1 MTPLRIG
8 IDARAAAEVPAGRGR
23 YVRELLRAL
32 AKRDDPHR
40 YLLYT
45 RRGWDEPLDD
55 RFSWRERDLPESVWH
70 LHAAHAANGECDVF
84 LATNSYVTP
93 WFLRIRT
100 VLVVH
105 DLIPFQT
112 NVRANRRAA
121 IIERLTIRRALQRAS
136 LIVCDSYSTRRDL
149 LRLWPSTESKSE
161 VVQLAVSESFSHRR
175 DQGTLEEVRSRHGLS
190 KPFVLCVGTLEPR
203 KNLVRVLDAYARLPE
218 RLRASHLL
226 VLVGPRGW
234 EFDEILE
241 RAGALDERVKLLG
254 HVPDDDLAALY
265 ALCDVFCYPSLYEGF
280 GLPLLEAMS
289 AGAPSI
295 TSNLSSLPEVGG
307 DAVAYVDPTSV
318 DEILAALVHLLDSP
332 EEREAL
338 SVRARQN
345 AAAFSWERTAEEVA
359 RLLTAVGCRGGA
371 S

>member
-45 RRGWDEPLDD
+45 RRRWDEPLDG
-55 RFSWRERDLPESVWH
+55 RFTWRERELPEAVWH
-70 LHAAHAANGECDVF
+70 VHAAHAANRACDVF

-93 WFLRIRT
+93 WFLRIPT
-100 VLVVH
+100 ALVVH
-105 DLIPFQT
+105 DLIPFQKD
-112 NVRANRRAA
+112 VHANRRAA
-121 IIERLTIRRALQRAS
+121 TIERLTIRRALGRAS
-136 LIVCDSYSTRRDL
+136 LVVCDSHSTRRDL
-149 LRLWPSTESKSE
+149 LSRWPSTEPKSI
-161 VVQLAVSESFSHRR
+161 VVQLAVTEPFSRPREHAKLEQVRR
-175 DQGTLEEVRSRHGLS
+175 AHDLS
-190 KPFVLCVGTLEPR
+190 KPFVLCAGTLEPR
-203 KNLVRVLDAYARLPE
+203 KNLVRVLDAYSRLPE
-218 RLRASHLL
+218 RLGAGHLL

-234 EFDEILE
+234 EFDEILA
-241 RAGALDERVKLLG
+241 RAGALGGRVKLLG

-265 ALCDVFCYPSLYEGF
+265 ALCEVFCYPSLYEGF

-295 TSNLSSLPEVGG
+295 TSNVSSMPEVGG
-307 DAVAYVDPTSV
+307 EAVRYVDPRSV
-318 DEILAALVHLLDSP
+318 DEITAAIAELLESEP
-332 EEREAL
+332 ERRCL
-338 SVRARQN
+338 GQRARER
-345 AAAFSWERTAEEVA
+345 ARLFSWGKVADETLAELATISRT
-359 RLLTAVGCRGGA
+359 R